1 MTTRLLAPIATW
13 LEERLQ
19 IRRLFEATAGHK
31 VPSSTNS
38 WFYVLGSGTLLCF
51 VLQIVTGICLAFV
64 YVPSSDQAWTSL
76 QYLNHQQPLGWF
88 LRAVHNWG
96 SIFMV
101 GIMTLHMVQTFL
113 FGAYK
118 FPRELTWVSGCVLLL
133 CTLGMA
139 FTGQILRFDQDSYW
153 GLGIGAAIM
162 GRVPLVGAGLVR
174 LMLAGPIIAGET
186 LSRFFTLHVF
196 VIPGTILA
204 IVSLH
209 LRLVLT
215 KGVNEYPKP
224 GYLVRKETY
233 ETEYE
238 QLVQATGV
246 SFVPHVIGK
255 DLVFTGALM
264 LAIVG
269 CAIAFGPAGP
279 SGPPDPALIHTAPKP
294 DFYFL
299 SVFAVLALLP
309 PYMETFLLLTAP
321 ALGVALLVL
330 LPFVSGTGEKSYRRR
345 PVSVLIV
352 ITALLTVGVLA
363 YLGTSSPWSPKMEA
377 WSGTPVPLHYIH
389 GRTPLERRGAALVQS
404 KQCRNCHALD
414 GAGGLRG
421 PALDGV
427 ASRLSRDQLIRQV
440 IQGGG
445 NMPAY
450 GKNLTPAEVTALVAF
465 MGTLK

>member
-1 MTTRLLAPIATW
+1 
-13 LEERLQ
+13 
-19 IRRLFEATAGHK
+19 
-31 VPSSTNS
+31 
-38 WFYVLGSGTLLCF
+38 
-51 VLQIVTGICLAFV
+51 
-64 YVPSSDQAWTSL
+64 
-76 QYLNHQQPLGWF
+76 
-88 LRAVHNWG
+88 
-96 SIFMV
+96 
-101 GIMTLHMVQTFL
+101 
-113 FGAYK
+113 
-118 FPRELTWVSGCVLLL
+118 
-133 CTLGMA
+133 MA

-321 ALGVALLVL
+321 VVGVALLVL

-450 GKNLTPAEVTALVAF
+450 GKNLTPAEVNALVAF
-465 MGTLK
+465 LQTLRPANQPPARTPVAMRPSARPE